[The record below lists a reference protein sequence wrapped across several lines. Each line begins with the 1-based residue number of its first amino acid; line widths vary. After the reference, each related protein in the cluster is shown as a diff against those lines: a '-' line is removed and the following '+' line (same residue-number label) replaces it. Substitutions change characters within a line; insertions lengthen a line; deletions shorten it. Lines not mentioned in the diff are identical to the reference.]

1 MYHLTV
7 TSVRSFMHVTRADH
21 VQTKRNSFSTYIYTC
36 IYVWTINNRKDGNNT
51 VRNYTLVGQSDAFG
65 DPRTSSTPD
74 IHVQKSHVLS
84 GCLHFVWT
92 EPCWKQYILEF
103 EEKRKKPTDPK
114 HASYVVYYIYF
125 SCKYNFVFKLVRR
138 VISGVFFLVRIN
150 KMDYDWV
157 KYSVY

>member
-1 MYHLTV
+1 MLTQISVHKYHLRLFLHV
-7 TSVRSFMHVTRADH
+7 SHICTSWRLHPCDH
-21 VQTKRNSFSTYIYTC
+21 SCMLHALIMYRLREIHSLRIYIC

-92 EPCWKQYILEF
+92 EPCWKQYILEY
-103 EEKRKKPTDPK
+103 EEKRKNQQTQSIHPIL
-114 HASYVVYYIYF
+114 YIYIYI
-125 SCKYNFVFKLVRR
+125 SLV
-138 VISGVFFLVRIN
+138 ITILCWNS
-150 KMDYDWV
+150 
-157 KYSVY
+157 

>member
-1 MYHLTV
+1 MLTQISVHKYHLRLFLHV
-7 TSVRSFMHVTRADH
+7 SHICTSWRLHPCDH
-21 VQTKRNSFSTYIYTC
+21 SCMLHALIMYRLREIHSLRIYIC

-92 EPCWKQYILEF
+92 EPCWKQYILEY
-103 EEKRKKPTDPK
+103 EEKRKNQQTQSIHPIL
-114 HASYVVYYIYF
+114 YIYIYI
-125 SCKYNFVFKLVRR
+125 SLVNT
-138 VISGVFFLVRIN
+138 ILCWNS
-150 KMDYDWV
+150 
-157 KYSVY
+157 

>member
-1 MYHLTV
+1 MLTQISVHKYHLRLFLHV
-7 TSVRSFMHVTRADH
+7 SHICTSWRLHPCDH
-21 VQTKRNSFSTYIYTC
+21 SCMLHALIMYRLREIHSLRIYIC

-92 EPCWKQYILEF
+92 EPCWKQYILEY
-103 EEKRKKPTDPK
+103 EEKRKNQQTQSIHPIL
-114 HASYVVYYIYF
+114 YIY
-125 SCKYNFVFKLVRR
+125 
-138 VISGVFFLVRIN
+138 IFLL
-150 KMDYDWV
+150 
-157 KYSVY
+157 

>member
-1 MYHLTV
+1 MYQLTV

-21 VQTKRNSFSTYIYTC
+21 VQTKRNPFSLSIYIYTC

-51 VRNYTLVGQSDAFG
+51 VRNYTLVGQSGAFG

-92 EPCWKQYILEF
+92 EPCWKQYILEY
-103 EEKRKKPTDPK
+103 EEKRKNQQTQSIHPIL
-114 HASYVVYYIYF
+114 HIYF
-125 SCKYNFVFKLVRR
+125 SCKYNFVLKLV
-138 VISGVFFLVRIN
+138 
-150 KMDYDWV
+150 D
-157 KYSVY
+157 

>member
-1 MYHLTV
+1 MLTQISVHKYHLRLFLHV
-7 TSVRSFMHVTRADH
+7 SHICTSWRLHPCDH
-21 VQTKRNSFSTYIYTC
+21 SCMLHALIMYRLREIHSLRIYIC

-92 EPCWKQYILEF
+92 EPCWKQYILEY
-103 EEKRKKPTDPK
+103 EEKRKNQQNQSM
-114 HASYVVYYIYF
+114 HHILYIYI
-125 SCKYNFVFKLVRR
+125 SLVNT
-138 VISGVFFLVRIN
+138 ILCWNS
-150 KMDYDWV
+150 
-157 KYSVY
+157 

>member
-1 MYHLTV
+1 MLTQISVHKYHLRLFLHV
-7 TSVRSFMHVTRADH
+7 SHICTSWRLHPCDH
-21 VQTKRNSFSTYIYTC
+21 SCMLHALIMYRLREIHSLRIYIC

-92 EPCWKQYILEF
+92 EPCWKQYILEY
-103 EEKRKKPTDPK
+103 EEKRKNQQTQSIHPIL
-114 HASYVVYYIYF
+114 YIYIYF
-125 SCKYNFVFKLVRR
+125 SCKYNFVLKLV
-138 VISGVFFLVRIN
+138 
-150 KMDYDWV
+150 D
-157 KYSVY
+157 